1 MLQSLTLLS
10 LSLSNVMQGEEDFG
24 DLRVE
29 VVRGVRSSQATS
41 CLRLVDIVSP
51 KLKAAQAL
59 L

>member
-1 MLQSLTLLS
+1 MLSGLTLL
-10 LSLSNVMQGEEDFG
+10 LCVCVMLGEEDFG

-41 CLRLVDIVSP
+41 CLRLVDIISP